1 MVYVAGT
8 CMNAGKT
15 VAATELV
22 RGLARGGLRVAAAK
36 LTGVSLMRDA
46 LSMLDAGAV
55 AALTFNDVGIAS
67 THAGV
72 TVATAKGIFNRL
84 AAAKPDVIV
93 AELGDGILGEYGVQD
108 ILHDAE
114 LMRVGAA
121 YVMAAPDPV
130 ACWGANRADAESVRA
145 ADHGHH
151 RPRHRQRGG
160 PGLHPD
166 RARPAGA
173 QRAAGCGWVALGGTG
188 IDGELGRESGVRSQ
202 GSTLNC
208 FRDSRLPTPDRRHS
222 MKVAVIGGAGYV
234 AGELLRLLLQ
244 HPEVTECVATS
255 RSQAGRAI
263 GEVHPALA
271 GVTGARF
278 AGSTA
283 GETARGRDVVFL
295 SLEHGESSKVAGEVF
310 AAGPG
315 LVIDLAAD
323 FRVQDLRLYQQHYG
337 NHPAPDLVSRFRY
350 GLADIAGS
358 KLAGATAIA
367 APGCFATAAQL
378 ALYPLARAGLD
389 VTPSLFAVTGS
400 SGAGG
405 RPKETT
411 HHPTRAHN
419 LFAYSVLGHRH
430 EAEVLQSWREWVGRP
445 DATARLM
452 AHSGPFV
459 RGIYLTLH
467 AYLRGIRVAP
477 VSLRDRRGNG
487 FRDAYAGRPFVRVL
501 DAPPELTHAVGTN
514 YALIHAT
521 ESADGREVQVSVA
534 IDNLV
539 KGAGGQA
546 IQAMNLALGIR
557 TECSGAH
564 RTAQGRFHADHW
576 QRRPPFSP
584 STPSSPSAR
593 SAVGAPG

>member
-1 MVYVAGT
+1 
-8 CMNAGKT
+8 
-15 VAATELV
+15 
-22 RGLARGGLRVAAAK
+22 
-36 LTGVSLMRDA
+36 
-46 LSMLDAGAV
+46 
-55 AALTFNDVGIAS
+55 
-67 THAGV
+67 
-72 TVATAKGIFNRL
+72 
-84 AAAKPDVIV
+84 
-93 AELGDGILGEYGVQD
+93 
-108 ILHDAE
+108 
-114 LMRVGAA
+114 
-121 YVMAAPDPV
+121 
-130 ACWGANRADAESVRA
+130 
-145 ADHGHH
+145 
-151 RPRHRQRGG
+151 
-160 PGLHPD
+160 
-166 RARPAGA
+166 
-173 QRAAGCGWVALGGTG
+173 
-188 IDGELGRESGVRSQ
+188 
-202 GSTLNC
+202 
-208 FRDSRLPTPDRRHS
+208 

-255 RSQAGRAI
+255 RSQAGKAI

-295 SLEHGESSKVAGEVF
+295 SLEHGESSRIAGEVF

-315 LVIDLAAD
+315 LVVDLAAD
-323 FRVQDLRLYQQHYG
+323 FRVQDLRLYQHYYG
-337 NHPAPDLVSRFRY
+337 SHAAPELVDRFRY
-350 GLADIAGS
+350 GLADIAGA
-358 KLAGATAIA
+358 KLAGAAAIA

-378 ALYPLARAGLD
+378 ALYPLARAGLAI
-389 VTPSLFAVTGS
+389 TPSLFAVTGS

-430 EAEVLQSWREWVGRP
+430 EAEVLQGWREWVGRP

-452 AHSGPFV
+452 THSGPFV

-467 AYLRGIRVAP
+467 AYLPRDLSVTGGIPGSTAREW
-477 VSLRDRRGNG
+477 

-521 ESADGREVQVSVA
+521 ETPDGREVQVSVA

-539 KGAGGQA
+539 KGGGGQA
-546 IQAMNLALGIR
+546 IQAMNLALGVD
-557 TECSGAH
+557 ECAGL
-564 RTAQGRFHADHW
+564 TAAGIF
-576 QRRPPFSP
+576 PC
-584 STPSSPSAR
+584 
-593 SAVGAPG
+593 

>member
-1 MVYVAGT
+1 
-8 CMNAGKT
+8 
-15 VAATELV
+15 
-22 RGLARGGLRVAAAK
+22 
-36 LTGVSLMRDA
+36 
-46 LSMLDAGAV
+46 
-55 AALTFNDVGIAS
+55 
-67 THAGV
+67 
-72 TVATAKGIFNRL
+72 
-84 AAAKPDVIV
+84 
-93 AELGDGILGEYGVQD
+93 
-108 ILHDAE
+108 
-114 LMRVGAA
+114 
-121 YVMAAPDPV
+121 
-130 ACWGANRADAESVRA
+130 
-145 ADHGHH
+145 
-151 RPRHRQRGG
+151 
-160 PGLHPD
+160 
-166 RARPAGA
+166 
-173 QRAAGCGWVALGGTG
+173 
-188 IDGELGRESGVRSQ
+188 
-202 GSTLNC
+202 
-208 FRDSRLPTPDRRHS
+208 

-244 HPEVTECVATS
+244 HPEVSECVATS
-255 RSQAGRAI
+255 RSQAGKAI

-271 GVTGARF
+271 GVTSTRF
-278 AGSTA
+278 VGSTA

-295 SLEHGESSKVAGEVF
+295 SLEHGESSRVAREVF

-315 LVIDLAAD
+315 LVVDLAAD
-323 FRVQDLRLYQQHYG
+323 FRVQDLQLYQQHYG
-337 NHPAPDLVSRFRY
+337 SHPAPDLIGRFRY

-378 ALYPLARAGLD
+378 ALFPLARAGLNL
-389 VTPSLFAVTGS
+389 TPSLFAVTGS

-467 AYLRGIRVAP
+467 AYLPPDHPATGGAP
-477 VSLRDRRGNG
+477 GSGAARW
-487 FRDAYAGRPFVRVL
+487 FHEAYAGRPFVRVL
-501 DAPPELTHAVGTN
+501 EAPPQLTHAVGTN

-521 ESADGREVQVSVA
+521 ESSDGREVQVSVA

-546 IQAMNLALGIR
+546 IQAMNLALGIN
-557 TECSGAH
+557 ECAGLMA
-564 RTAQGRFHADHW
+564 AAAF
-576 QRRPPFSP
+576 PC
-584 STPSSPSAR
+584 
-593 SAVGAPG
+593 